1 MLKLAIHGIPI
12 ILIKSIGRDL
22 KLKLKKKIMIIIT
35 TTTTIT
41 ILALEGYTF
50 VTKHYHDGLAEN
62 TKKS

>member
-1 MLKLAIHGIPI
+1 MLKLAIHSIPV

-50 VTKHYHDGLAEN
+50 VTKHDHDK
-62 TKKS
+62 TCRKH